1 MKKTTNPKGKKKR
14 GTVEQ
19 RRYGT
24 HREQIARW
32 SI

>member
-14 GTVEQ
+14 GTEEK
-19 RRYGT
+19 RRYWT